1 MTLILNN
8 DQIADLV
15 SMQDCVDVLE
25 DAFVELAE
33 GRGAYRRRSD
43 ICTPSTHP
51 SGGMYALKSMDG
63 VVPKLGVGAIE
74 GLSQLVQDGK
84 LRALVVTGETRSH
97 SLPTCPR

>member
-15 SMQDCVDVLE
+15 SMQECVDVLE

-51 SGGMYALKSMDG
+51 SGGMYALNRWMAWCQSW
-63 VVPKLGVGAIE
+63 VLG
-74 GLSQLVQDGK
+74 
-84 LRALVVTGETRSH
+84 RSG
-97 SLPTCPR
+97 SIPTS